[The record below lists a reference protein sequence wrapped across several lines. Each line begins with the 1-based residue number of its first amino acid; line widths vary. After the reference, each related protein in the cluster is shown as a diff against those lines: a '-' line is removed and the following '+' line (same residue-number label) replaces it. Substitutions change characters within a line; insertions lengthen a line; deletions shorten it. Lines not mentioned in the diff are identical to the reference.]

1 MATKER
7 LFSFQDFSFEFE
19 ISEYEEAISE
29 RDKMIR
35 NHLETIENLKNMNE
49 IQSKRIEQDKLNR
62 VKLDDKLLNF
72 KEKLKHLLQALERE
86 KENLKNLKTFF
97 SSELQKFKS
106 LISNSLS
113 FIQKNQISKQKIFEK
128 LKKFHSLKEMNS
140 IKKKENN
147 IPIPYLSL
155 ISENIENLK
164 EKVDHISQ
172 NIQAMP
178 TKKFS
183 IHLQGIKK
191 DPIFSSK
198 PKMNNILKSTDV
210 RDSNII
216 NELSHRNSFNQ
227 SNFSQKNGQF
237 DLNSPSN
244 TSKFDQIREK
254 YYGLDNKFKSFI
266 SYREKAVK
274 SSKEDNIKKTEI
286 ISYLKKIDDKLGVID
301 NLKES
306 SFQGIMNHLRSYQ
319 SF

>member
-1 MATKER
+1 M
-7 LFSFQDFSFEFE
+7 
-19 ISEYEEAISE
+19 
-29 RDKMIR
+29 
-35 NHLETIENLKNMNE
+35 
-49 IQSKRIEQDKLNR
+49 
-62 VKLDDKLLNF
+62 
-72 KEKLKHLLQALERE
+72 
-86 KENLKNLKTFF
+86 
-97 SSELQKFKS
+97 
-106 LISNSLS
+106 
-113 FIQKNQISKQKIFEK
+113 
-128 LKKFHSLKEMNS
+128 
-140 IKKKENN
+140 
-147 IPIPYLSL
+147 SL

-183 IHLQGIKK
+183 IHFQGIRK
-191 DPIFSSK
+191 DPIFSGK

-210 RDSNII
+210 RESNII
-216 NELSHRNSFNQ
+216 NELSHRNSFNK
-227 SNFSQKNGQF
+227 SNFSQKNGKF
-237 DLNSPSN
+237 DLNSPLN

-254 YYGLDNKFKSFI
+254 YYGVDNKFKSFI